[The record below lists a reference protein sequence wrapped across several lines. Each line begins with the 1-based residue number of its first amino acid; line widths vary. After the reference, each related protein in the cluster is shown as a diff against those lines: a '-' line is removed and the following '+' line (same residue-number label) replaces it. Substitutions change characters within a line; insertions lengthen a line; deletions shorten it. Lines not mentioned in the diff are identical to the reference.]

1 MNNDPVFIDEY
12 AEDWISFMYG
22 YEAQKKDPALRS
34 IFFDRVDPV
43 IIDLLKQY
51 EAGVF
56 DLDQLRDKMIS
67 YAKAQDAAKGEMV
80 SVCGGIQADVLP
92 PVLPGK

>member
-22 YEAQKKDPALRS
+22 YEAQKKDSALRS
-34 IFFDRVDPV
+34 VFFDRVDPV
-43 IIDLLKQY
+43 IIALLNQY
-51 EAGVF
+51 EAGAI

-67 YAKAQDAAKGEMV
+67 YAKAR
-80 SVCGGIQADVLP
+80 DVEKKSGTP
-92 PVLPGK
+92 TGA